1 MRATDKHATEGDLS
15 EKHQRELAADFLK
28 TNSPA
33 FRFDHAQ
40 RTLVRFDAQP
50 DSLGP
55 KGTRIFAIVSRPIR
69 LSEGAAPIRR
79 VLIFDDHPATI
90 RLLDD
95 LDRTEKRKDRLA
107 LVAFSALMG
116 LLMLAMFWPLI

>member
-79 VLIFDDHPATI
+79 VLVFDDHPATI